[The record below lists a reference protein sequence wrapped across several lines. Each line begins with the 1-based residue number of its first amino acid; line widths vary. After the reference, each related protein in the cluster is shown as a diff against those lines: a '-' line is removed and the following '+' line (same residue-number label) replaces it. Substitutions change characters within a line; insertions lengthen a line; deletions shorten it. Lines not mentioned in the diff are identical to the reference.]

1 MTLRQKA
8 RWFRQRLSS
17 ILQSTRQV
25 IPNLQNFLYF
35 NRLRNLH
42 AGKRIF
48 VIGNGPSLNFDDL
61 DKIQNEISI
70 ASNKIYLAFKHTKWR
85 PTYFTIADP
94 LVWQKIKHVV
104 PDYFDLAHIE
114 NTPYLPREPNSS
126 IKIRT
131 WKVKGA
137 VQNPFL
143 DSPGFSPNF
152 NSGIFNGYSVTY
164 INLQL
169 AVHLGAN
176 PIYIIGCDH
185 HYSGE
190 EPLPAN
196 SEVVVKEN
204 QVNHFIKGYRE
215 PGEVVYNAPLDDL
228 TQAYVNARAYADQNN
243 IKIVNTTRGGHL
255 EVFERMNFDD
265 VVG

>member
-1 MTLRQKA
+1 M
-8 RWFRQRLSS
+8 
-17 ILQSTRQV
+17 
-25 IPNLQNFLYF
+25 
-35 NRLRNLH
+35 
-42 AGKRIF
+42 
-48 VIGNGPSLNFDDL
+48 
-61 DKIQNEISI
+61 
-70 ASNKIYLAFKHTKWR
+70 
-85 PTYFTIADP
+85 
-94 LVWQKIKHVV
+94 
-104 PDYFDLAHIE
+104 
-114 NTPYLPREPNSS
+114 
-126 IKIRT
+126 
-131 WKVKGA
+131 
-137 VQNPFL
+137 
-143 DSPGFSPNF
+143 
-152 NSGIFNGYSVTY
+152 TY

-190 EPLPAN
+190 DPLPAN

-243 IKIVNTTRGGHL
+243 IKIVNTTRGGYL